1 MDPVQ
6 QRVEALQRQMQIL
19 TLQTT
24 SVAGRL
30 RWWRR
35 LAGSLAILMLFS
47 LPVSLGA
54 GPAYAAGLAVPT
66 GVEAHPA
73 LSGQMLI
80 SWNAAAG
87 ATSYNIYRSTTSGGE
102 GTTPIGSTTSTSF
115 TDTGLTKGPPTIY
128 YYKVA
133 AVNGGTVSPQSAE
146 TASPT
151 PPRTSPGSGTV
162 AGLSRNGGLVFYGK
176 DGLGAGFDWF
186 NATPSQCAN
195 CPDWF
200 PQWLSSQA
208 GALAPGGTVV
218 DMAYADTATLTFNNV
233 VVPSTGLYNI
243 DFRYAF
249 GPGLFPN
256 VTNREMGLLVNG
268 TVVTSDQ
275 RFPITGSFSTYRHS
289 FTQALLTAGQNTIT
303 LFAVTDHGI
312 SRVDEMTVTAATG
325 SLPSDPTNLTGVAGS
340 GQVALSWTA
349 STGATAY
356 NVYRGTVFD
365 GEATTPIATVTS
377 PSYTDTSVTNETL
390 YFYEVAAT
398 NSVGISGDT
407 NQIAMTP
414 MPAWGTRG
422 AVSINCGGSAASPFV
437 ADTDFGSGATSS
449 TTHAI
454 NTSNWLTSPVPPQ
467 SVLQTN
473 RHGQM
478 TYRMGGFTP
487 GSSRRVT
494 LYFVEHFWTAAG
506 KRMFDVIINGS
517 EVLTDF
523 DVFADAGGQYIAVQH
538 TFTAAA
544 NSSGEV
550 VVQFVSDVDNP
561 IVNGIVVN

>member
-1 MDPVQ
+1 MTIAV
-6 QRVEALQRQMQIL
+6 LGGF
-19 TLQTT
+19 
-24 SVAGRL
+24 SVAASAH
-30 RWWRR
+30 
-35 LAGSLAILMLFS
+35 LAF
-47 LPVSLGA
+47 
-54 GPAYAAGLAVPT
+54 AAGLAVPT
-66 GVEAHPA
+66 DVEAHAAP
-73 LSGQMLI
+73 SGTVLI

-102 GTTPIGSTTSTSF
+102 GTTPIGSTTSPSY
-115 TDTGLTKGPPTIY
+115 TDTGLTNGPPTIY

-133 AVNGGTVSPQSAE
+133 AVNGATVSPQSVE

-162 AGLSRNGGLVFYGK
+162 AGVSGGGGLVFYGQ

-186 NATPSQCAN
+186 NATASMCLN

-200 PQWLSSQA
+200 PQWLSAQQ

-218 DMAYADTATLTFNNV
+218 NMAYADEGTLSFNNV
-233 VVPSTGLYNI
+233 VVPSTGIYTI

-268 TVVTSDQ
+268 AVVTSHQ
-275 RFPITGSFSTYRHS
+275 RFPITGSFATYQHS
-289 FTQALLTAGQNTIT
+289 FFQAQLIAGQNTIT

-312 SRVDEMTVTAATG
+312 SRVDEMTVTAASG

-356 NVYRGTVFD
+356 KVYRGTVFD

-377 PSYTDTSVTNETL
+377 PSYTDTSVTNGTL

-407 NQIAMTP
+407 NQITMTP
-414 MPAWGTRG
+414 MAAGGTSG
-422 AVSINCGGSAASPFV
+422 AVSIDCGGSAASPFV
-437 ADTDFGSGATSS
+437 ADTDFGSGTTSS
-449 TTHAI
+449 ITHAI

-467 SVLQTN
+467 SVLRTN

-478 TYRMGGFTP
+478 TYRMGGFPP
-487 GSSRRVT
+487 GSSRSVA

-506 KRMFDVIINGS
+506 KRVFNVIINGNQ
-517 EVLTDF
+517 VLTGF

-538 TFTAAA
+538 TFTTTA
-544 NSSGEV
+544 NSSGQV
-550 VVQFVSDVDNP
+550 VVQFVSGVDNP

>member
-1 MDPVQ
+1 MKKWLHGAIAV
-6 QRVEALQRQMQIL
+6 L
-19 TLQTT
+19 
-24 SVAGRL
+24 G
-30 RWWRR
+30 
-35 LAGSLAILMLFS
+35 GFSLAASAHL
-47 LPVSLGA
+47 A
-54 GPAYAAGLAVPT
+54 HAAGLAVPT
-66 GVEAHPA
+66 GVEAHPPS
-73 LSGQMLI
+73 SGSILVF
-80 SWNAAAG
+80 WKAAAG

-102 GTTPIGSTTSTSF
+102 GTTPIGSTTSTSY
-115 TDTGLTKGPPTIY
+115 TDTGLTGGPPRLY

-146 TASPT
+146 TVSPAT
-151 PPRTSPGSGTV
+151 PRPSPGTGTV
-162 AGLSRNGGLVFYGK
+162 AGVPGNGGLVFYGK
-176 DGLGAGFDWF
+176 DGLGGGSDWF
-186 NATPSQCAN
+186 NATPSQCTN

-200 PQWLSSQA
+200 PQWLSSQP

-218 DMAYADTATLTFNNV
+218 DMAYADTATLTFSNV
-233 VVPSTGLYNI
+233 VVPSAGLYNI

-256 VTNREMGLLVNG
+256 VTNREMGLQVNG
-268 TVVTSDQ
+268 TVVTSHQ
-275 RFPITGSFSTYRHS
+275 RFPITGSFATYQHS
-289 FTQALLTAGQNTIT
+289 FTQAHLNAGRNTIMQ
-303 LFAVTDHGI
+303 FAVTNHGI
-312 SRVDEMTVTAATG
+312 SRVDEVTVTAASG
-325 SLPSDPTNLTGVAGS
+325 ALPRDPTNLTGVANS

-377 PSYTDTSVTNETL
+377 PSYTDTGVTNGTL

-407 NQIAMTP
+407 NQITMMP
-414 MPAWGTRG
+414 MAAGGTSG
-422 AVSINCGGSAASPFV
+422 AASIDCGGGAAQPFI
-437 ADTDFGSGATSS
+437 ADTNFGSGATSS
-449 TTHAI
+449 ITHAI
-454 NTSNWLTSPVPPQ
+454 NTSDWLTSPVPPQ

-487 GSSRRVT
+487 GQNRRVT
-494 LYFVEHFWTAAG
+494 LYFVEHFWSAAG
-506 KRMFDVIINGS
+506 KRLFNVIINGNQ
-517 EVLTDF
+517 VLTDF

-538 TFTAAA
+538 TFTTTV
-544 NSSGEV
+544 NSSGAV
-550 VVQFVSDVDNP
+550 VVQFVSGVDNP